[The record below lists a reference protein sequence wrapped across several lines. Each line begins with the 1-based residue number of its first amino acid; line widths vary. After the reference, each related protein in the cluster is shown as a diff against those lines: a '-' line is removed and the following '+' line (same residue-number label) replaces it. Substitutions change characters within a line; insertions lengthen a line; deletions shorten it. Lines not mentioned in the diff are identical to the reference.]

1 MPSSLLGSSLLEL
14 RQDRKR
20 LKLRAPSRAAG
31 VRKKLDILQFDV
43 MLIPF
48 PGHLISFAQ

>member
-1 MPSSLLGSSLLEL
+1 MEL

-20 LKLRAPSRAAG
+20 LKLRNPFRAA
-31 VRKKLDILQFDV
+31 VRKKKKKQQNDILQFDV

-48 PGHLISFAQ
+48 PGHLISFAR